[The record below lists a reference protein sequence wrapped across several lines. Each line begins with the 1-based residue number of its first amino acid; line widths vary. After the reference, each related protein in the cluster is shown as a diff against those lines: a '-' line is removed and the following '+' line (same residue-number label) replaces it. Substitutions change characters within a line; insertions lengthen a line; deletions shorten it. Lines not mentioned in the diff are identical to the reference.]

1 MQVFLP
7 PEIGFCFGVKRA
19 LRLVTSE
26 LKEARKIY
34 SLGSLIHNPQVI
46 EDLKRKGVVFV
57 SDLSQVKGGTV
68 IIRSHGV
75 DQALI
80 RQAKERGLEV
90 IDATCPYVAKVQK
103 IAKFLSQKSYRI
115 VIVGLST
122 HPEIKGVM
130 ASVGERKTYVV
141 KDSQQIKKIPLTGKI
156 GVVAQTTESLDNFS
170 DIVKNLVKRGK
181 ECRVFNTICKVI
193 RRRQEETKE
202 LAKKVEAVV
211 VVGGHNSSNTSQLV
225 RLSQSM
231 GVKTYFVEKEEDLD
245 SVDWQG
251 IKKVGITGGT
261 STPEELIVKIRN
273 RLGPCSVTYKLL
285 RNE

>member
-19 LRLVTSE
+19 LSLVLDE
-26 LKEARKIY
+26 LKREEKIY
-34 SLGSLIHNPQVI
+34 SLGDLIHNPQVI

-57 SDLSQVKGGTV
+57 SSLSQVKKGTV

-75 DQALI
+75 DPSLI
-80 RQAKERGLEV
+80 RKAREKELKV
-90 IDATCPYVAKVQK
+90 IDATCPYVAKVQR

-130 ASVGERKTYVV
+130 ANVEGKKTYVV
-141 KDSQQIKKIPLTGKI
+141 KDPQEIEGITFTEKM
-156 GVVAQTTESLDNFS
+156 GVVVQTTESLDNFS
-170 DIVKNLVKRGK
+170 NIVKNLVKRGK

-193 RRRQEETKE
+193 RRRQEEAKK
-202 LAKKVEAVV
+202 LAKKVEVV
-211 VVGGHNSSNTSQLV
+211 IVVGGHNSSNTSQLA

-231 GVKTYFVEKEEDLD
+231 GVKTYLMEREEGLD
-245 SVDWQG
+245 SIDWQG
-251 IKKVGITGGT
+251 IKRVGLTGGT
-261 STPEELIVKIRN
+261 STPEELIVKIRD
-273 RLGPCSVTYKLL
+273 RLGQFSVT
-285 RNE
+285 

>member
-26 LKEARKIY
+26 LKKARKIY
-34 SLGSLIHNPQVI
+34 ALGDLIHNPQVI

-57 SDLSQVKGGTV
+57 SNLSQAKGGPV

-80 RQAKERGLEV
+80 RQAKESGLKV

-130 ASVGERKTYVV
+130 ASVGEKKTYVV
-141 KDSQQIKKIPLTGKI
+141 KDPQQIKKIPFMGKI

-170 DIVKNLVKRGK
+170 NIVKNLVERGK

-202 LAKKVEAVV
+202 LAKKVETVV
-211 VVGGHNSSNTSQLV
+211 VVGGHNSSNTSELA

-231 GVKTYFVEKEEDLD
+231 GVKTYFVEKEEDLN
-245 SVDWQG
+245 SVNWQG
-251 IKKVGITGGT
+251 IKRVGITGGT
-261 STPEELIVKIRN
+261 STPEELIIKIKN
-273 RLGPCSVTYKLL
+273 RFDRFSIA
-285 RNE
+285 

>member
-1 MQVFLP
+1 MQVLLP

-19 LRLVTSE
+19 LRLVTNE
-26 LKEARKIY
+26 LKKEGKIY
-34 SLGSLIHNPQVI
+34 SLGDLIHNPQVI

-68 IIRSHGV
+68 IIRSHGA
-75 DQALI
+75 DPSLI
-80 RQAKERGLEV
+80 RRAKEKGLKV

-103 IAKFLSQKSYRI
+103 IAKFLSQNSYRI

-130 ASVGERKTYVV
+130 ASAGERKTFVV
-141 KDSQQIKKIPLTGKI
+141 KDPQEIKKIPFTGKI
-156 GVVAQTTESLDNFS
+156 GVVVQTTESLDNFS

-193 RRRQEETKE
+193 RRRQEETKK
-202 LAKKVEAVV
+202 LAKKVEVLI
-211 VVGGHNSSNTSQLV
+211 VVGGHNSSNTSQLAK
-225 RLSQSM
+225 LSQSM

-245 SVDWQG
+245 SVEWQG
-251 IKKVGITGGT
+251 IKRVGITGGT

-273 RLGPCSVTYKLL
+273 RLGQFSVA
-285 RNE
+285 

>member
-26 LKEARKIY
+26 LKREREIY
-34 SLGSLIHNPQVI
+34 SLGDLIHNPQVI

-57 SDLSQVKGGTV
+57 SNLSQVKRGTV

-75 DQALI
+75 DPSLI
-80 RQAKERGLEV
+80 GQAKERGLKV
-90 IDATCPYVAKVQK
+90 IDATCPYVVKVQK
-103 IAKFLSQKSYRI
+103 IAEFLSQKSYRI

-130 ASVGERKTYVV
+130 ATGRERKTYVV
-141 KDSQQIKKIPLTGKI
+141 KDPQQIKEIPFTGKI

-193 RRRQEETKE
+193 RRRQKETKK

-211 VVGGHNSSNTSQLV
+211 VVGGHNSSNTSQLA

-245 SVDWQG
+245 SLDWQG

-273 RLGPCSVTYKLL
+273 RLSQ
-285 RNE
+285 

>member
-1 MQVFLP
+1 MFLP

-26 LKEARKIY
+26 LKKTRKIY
-34 SLGSLIHNPQVI
+34 SLGHLIHNPQVI

-57 SDLSQVKGGTV
+57 SNLSQVKRGTV

-75 DQALI
+75 DPSLI
-80 RQAKERGLEV
+80 RQAKERGLKV
-90 IDATCPYVAKVQK
+90 IDATCPYVVKVQK
-103 IAKFLSQKSYRI
+103 IAEFLSQKSYRI

-130 ASVGERKTYVV
+130 ATVGERKTYVV
-141 KDSQQIKKIPLTGKI
+141 KDPQQIKEIPFTGKI

-193 RRRQEETKE
+193 RRRQEETKK

-211 VVGGHNSSNTSQLV
+211 VVGGHNSSNTSQLA

-245 SVDWQG
+245 SLDWQG

-273 RLGPCSVTYKLL
+273 RLSRK
-285 RNE
+285 RS

>member
-19 LRLVTSE
+19 LRLVTNE
-26 LKEARKIY
+26 LKKEGKIY
-34 SLGSLIHNPQVI
+34 SLGGLIHNPQVI

-68 IIRSHGV
+68 IIRSHGA
-75 DQALI
+75 DPSLI
-80 RQAKERGLEV
+80 RRAKGKGLKV

-103 IAKFLSQKSYRI
+103 IAKFLSQNSYRI

-130 ASVGERKTYVV
+130 ASVGERKTFVV
-141 KDSQQIKKIPLTGKI
+141 KDSQEIKKIPFTGKI
-156 GVVAQTTESLDNFS
+156 GVVVQTTESLDNFS

-193 RRRQEETKE
+193 RRRQEETKK
-202 LAKKVEAVV
+202 LAKKVEVLI
-211 VVGGHNSSNTSQLV
+211 VVGGHNSSNTSQLAK
-225 RLSQSM
+225 LSQSM

-245 SVDWQG
+245 SVEWQG
-251 IKKVGITGGT
+251 IKRVGITGGT

-273 RLGPCSVTYKLL
+273 RLGRFSVA
-285 RNE
+285 

>member
-19 LRLVTSE
+19 LSLVLDE
-26 LKEARKIY
+26 LKREEKIY
-34 SLGSLIHNPQVI
+34 SLGDLIHNPQVI

-57 SDLSQVKGGTV
+57 SSLSQVKKGTV

-75 DQALI
+75 DPSLI
-80 RQAKERGLEV
+80 RKAREKELKV
-90 IDATCPYVAKVQK
+90 IDATCPYVAKVQR

-130 ASVGERKTYVV
+130 ASVEGKKTYVV
-141 KDSQQIKKIPLTGKI
+141 KDPQEIEGIPFTGKM
-156 GVVAQTTESLDNFS
+156 GVVVQTTESLDNFS
-170 DIVKNLVKRGK
+170 NIVKNLVKRGK

-193 RRRQEETKE
+193 RRRQEEAKK
-202 LAKKVEAVV
+202 LAKKVEVV
-211 VVGGHNSSNTSQLV
+211 IVVGGHNSSNTSQLA

-231 GVKTYFVEKEEDLD
+231 GVKTYLMEREEDLD
-245 SVDWQG
+245 SIDWQG
-251 IKKVGITGGT
+251 IKRVGLTGGT
-261 STPEELIVKIRN
+261 STPEELIVKIRD
-273 RLGPCSVTYKLL
+273 RLGQFSVT
-285 RNE
+285 